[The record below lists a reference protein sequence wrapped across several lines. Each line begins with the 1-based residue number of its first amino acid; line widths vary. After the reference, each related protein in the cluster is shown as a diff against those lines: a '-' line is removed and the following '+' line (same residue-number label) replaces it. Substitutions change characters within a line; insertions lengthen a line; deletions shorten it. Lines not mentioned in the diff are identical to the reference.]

1 LGYAAAMRNDFFYEP
16 ERGGGVVGWAVRQ
29 LVLWLVGGLAVYWLV
44 TSYGLVRPSSGPAAE
59 PQAQLQPQSQ
69 VPAADLAP
77 AERAALGRP
86 APIVSNALSLRAR
99 ADGYVYVKADVN
111 GTPMTMA
118 FDTGASMVSLT
129 QADAA
134 RAGVAGN
141 LNYTLSFGTANGRG
155 LGAPV
160 TLREIRIGQ
169 LVVQDVNAVVM
180 QNLNTTLLGQTF
192 LNRLES
198 YQMRQGVLTL
208 SWH

>member
-44 TSYGLVRPSSGPAAE
+44 TSYALVRPSSGPAAE

-86 APIVSNALSLRAR
+86 APIVSNALSL
-99 ADGYVYVKADVN
+99 
-111 GTPMTMA
+111 A

-180 QNLNTTLLGQTF
+180 QNLNVSLLGQTF
-192 LNRLES
+192 LKRLDS
-198 YQMRQGVLTL
+198 YQMKDSVLTL
-208 SWH
+208 TWQ